1 MRVPPLRVPPKRVP
15 PKQVP
20 PIAKRV
26 PPKQVPLKYLPFF
39 VYLGMALISMCFSL
53 IQETVGQSAAKVG
66 ASVGLGQSEYIE
78 IDVVVPQPRIAN
90 YFER

>member
-1 MRVPPLRVPPKRVP
+1 
-15 PKQVP
+15 
-20 PIAKRV
+20 
-26 PPKQVPLKYLPFF
+26 
-39 VYLGMALISMCFSL
+39 MALISMCFSL